1 MYQDISKEFIKHHCY
16 FGYSFEQKRFR
27 LYIIQHTNGNVHTN
41 AIVAK
46 ISQKFLVTVTA
57 NVSGNTAKCKM
68 ISQLSFM

>member
-1 MYQDISKEFIKHHCY
+1 MYPDISKNLSNINYF

-27 LYIIQHTNGNVHTN
+27 LYTIQHTNGNVHTN

-57 NVSGNTAKCKM
+57 NVSGITAKCKM
-68 ISQLSFM
+68 ISQLSFI